1 MIVDAAHNPHGA
13 SALAAALTNYF
24 TFDEIA
30 VVLGVLQDKDA
41 RGIVEALA
49 PVATAFYVTQSQSE
63 RAIPADEL
71 VEIVREV
78 TEETTD
84 FESFEEAVRRARDWA
99 AENDRRAV
107 VVTGSITLVGEA
119 IALAKAEGW
128 KR

>member
-1 MIVDAAHNPHGA
+1 
-13 SALAAALTNYF
+13 
-24 TFDEIA
+24 IA

-71 VEIVREV
+71 LDIVRE
-78 TEETTD
+78 TSEESED
-84 FESFEEAVRRARDWA
+84 FDSFEEAIVRARDWA
-99 AENDRRAV
+99 AESERRTV
-107 VVTGSITLVGEA
+107 IVTGSITLVGEA
-119 IALAKAEGW
+119 IELAAAGKW